1 MSDISETCLKGK
13 YVIMRT
19 RAELNLDIIDWVY
32 FCNFGNGCNPEA
44 SGTKIF
50 GHFVTDPEK
59 VYMRRPSVVRL
70 ATEDE
75 VKQAQ
80 ERFRNNKTWA
90 LEYWKRNQVDRKK
103 TFLDLLKERGGFE

>member
-1 MSDISETCLKGK
+1 MEISEIHLKEK
-13 YVIMRT
+13 YVIMKT
-19 RAELNLDIIDWVY
+19 RAALNLDVTDRVY
-32 FCNFGNGCNPEA
+32 FCKFGNGCSPAA

-59 VYMRRPSVVRL
+59 VYMRRYDVVRL

-90 LEYWKRNQVDRKK
+90 LENWRKHLVNSKK
-103 TFLDLLKERGGFE
+103 TVLDILIERGGFE